1 MMGTKGTCFDVRAV
15 AGTSHF
21 SPAARSSRSMTRLS
35 PSRARPINSGRR
47 SVARAPASR
56 FTEGLFSQ
64 RARPA
69 DCLTPLT
76 APSSI
81 GLSLY
86 QSWLP
91 LTKVNNRR
99 TQMSFNKITLV
110 GNLGRDPE
118 LRYTPQGT
126 PVCSFSLATNE
137 RRKDR
142 NTGENNDITTWFRVT
157 LWGRQAETA
166 SQYLTR
172 GRPVYIEGRLRVEEW
187 TDRDG
192 KPRHTLEV
200 HATDMQFIGGGRSDE
215 GTAPASRAAAAAPEP
230 AVNAPDMNDDDVPF

>member
-1 MMGTKGTCFDVRAV
+1 
-15 AGTSHF
+15 
-21 SPAARSSRSMTRLS
+21 
-35 PSRARPINSGRR
+35 
-47 SVARAPASR
+47 
-56 FTEGLFSQ
+56 
-64 RARPA
+64 
-69 DCLTPLT
+69 
-76 APSSI
+76 
-81 GLSLY
+81 
-86 QSWLP
+86 
-91 LTKVNNRR
+91 
-99 TQMSFNKITLV
+99 MSFNKIILV

-142 NTGENNDITTWFRVT
+142 ATGENNDITTWFRVT

-166 SQYLTR
+166 SQYLSR

-200 HATDMQFIGGGRSDE
+200 HATDLHFIGGGRSEDA
-215 GTAPASRAAAAAPEP
+215 GAPPAKAAAAAADSGPEP
-230 AVNAPDMNDDDVPF
+230 ADLSDDDIPF

>member
-1 MMGTKGTCFDVRAV
+1 
-15 AGTSHF
+15 
-21 SPAARSSRSMTRLS
+21 
-35 PSRARPINSGRR
+35 
-47 SVARAPASR
+47 
-56 FTEGLFSQ
+56 
-64 RARPA
+64 
-69 DCLTPLT
+69 
-76 APSSI
+76 
-81 GLSLY
+81 
-86 QSWLP
+86 
-91 LTKVNNRR
+91 
-99 TQMSFNKITLV
+99 MSFNKITLV

-142 NTGENNDITTWFRVT
+142 SSGENADITTWFRVT

-200 HATDMQFIGGGRSDE
+200 NATDMQFIGGGRGDE
-215 GTAPASRAAAAAPEP
+215 AGSPPAKAAGAAHDPIPDAGAPT
-230 AVNAPDMNDDDVPF
+230 DDDVPF